1 MKFLFPDWGGG
12 GEACIQNVCAKVRRQ
27 QTLVDFRVD
36 ERTTEMDLPVIIWE
50 DTSMAWIN
58 PDGDKWQAVMKL
70 KGL

>member
-1 MKFLFPDWGGG
+1 
-12 GEACIQNVCAKVRRQ
+12 
-27 QTLVDFRVD
+27 LVDFRVD

-50 DTSMAWIN
+50 DMSMAWIN